1 MKKLLTLLAISGLAL
16 SASAIPAKRVTQI
29 VRQSDGTELAI
40 QLRGDETFHYY
51 VTTDGRPVCQNEKG
65 DWVTDD
71 RDVKALHRAALARR
85 NFSRQKLG
93 ERMHKAMRAV
103 RAPYRTGE
111 VTTKRGLLI
120 LVNFQDKKMVN
131 DSTKSHA
138 IFNQELN
145 AIGNPYGQNHGS
157 IREYFRDQSY
167 GQFDVEFDI
176 AGPVTVSQKMEY
188 YGKDLGGKSGSDIRP
203 GEMVAEACLL
213 VNDQVNFADYD
224 WDGDGEVENI
234 YVIYAGFAQSSGAP
248 ASTIWPHQWTLSD
261 EENYGH
267 SLSLDGVTVDT
278 YACGSELYGTS
289 GKKIDGVGTMCHE
302 YSHCLG
308 LPDFY
313 DTAGDAIGMSYWSI
327 MDSGCYS
334 GDGYCP
340 SGYTAYERWYCG
352 WLTPVELS
360 SITTVEGMKNI
371 EETPEAYVIYN
382 ENSMEEYYLLANH
395 QLTGWDE
402 AAYGHGMM
410 VLHVDYSKSAWENN
424 TVNNTASRQRMTI
437 IPADNK
443 FTTSNKELAGDLWP
457 GSKNNTAL
465 TDETTPAAT
474 LNRANTDGKK
484 LMHKPITDIKEENG
498 LISFS
503 FMQRVV
509 KIDAPVLEDAF
520 TNVDTTS
527 FTATWSKVPE
537 AVCYNLYLTEEVD
550 NGEEETIF
558 DALNLFE
565 DFEYFFVEDEEA
577 TSDGSTDISGS
588 LDDYTHDPGWSGSK
602 IYQGIYGAKLGT
614 AKAAGVITTPLIKG
628 TTGTMTLFLNA
639 YDWFNYNTYASSG
652 IYSADGTTLTVSI
665 LNAEGQELEKV
676 EVTPN
681 DLASEDYYLCV
692 LNFDVPKEYKVSVAT
707 NGAKKRAY
715 IDYLLTFDGTF
726 SGEDVLS
733 LFEDEEDGDEGDYV
747 KAAAA
752 PKAQIRSRHLQMQTA
767 ARCLMRSRSK
777 QTTAIRE
784 VTANTYT
791 FTNLIP
797 GAKYTLQV
805 EAVTKDN
812 DTSAKSN
819 AVSVTLPNGFYDVVS
834 AVKPAAQPL
843 QSTFDLMGRSVAAPL
858 RRGLYIING
867 KKVYI
872 K

>member
-1 MKKLLTLLAISGLAL
+1 MKRLLTILFISVFTLNV
-16 SASAIPAKRVTQI
+16 SAVPAKRMTQT
-29 VRQSDGTELAI
+29 VRQSDGTKLTI
-40 QLRGDETFHYY
+40 QLCGDETFHYY
-51 VTTDGRPVCQNEKG
+51 VTTDGRPIRQNEQG
-65 DWVTDD
+65 DWVTDS
-71 RDVKALHRAALARR
+71 RDVETLHRAALARR
-85 NFSRQKLG
+85 NLSRQKLG
-93 ERMHKAMRAV
+93 ERMRKAMRAV
-103 RAPYRTGE
+103 RAPLRTDA

-120 LVNFQDKKMVN
+120 LVNFQDKNMVN
-131 DSTKSHA
+131 GEASNA

-145 AIGNPYGQNHGS
+145 AIGNPYGSNHGS

-167 GQFDVEFDI
+167 GQFDIEFDVM
-176 AGPVTVSQKMEY
+176 GPVTISQKMEY
-188 YGKDLGGKSGSDIRP
+188 YGKDLGEEGYDAHP
-203 GEMVAEACLL
+203 GEMVAEACKLID
-213 VNDQVNFADYD
+213 DQVNFANYD

-234 YVIYAGFAQSSGAP
+234 YVIYAGYAQSSGAP
-248 ASTIWPHQWTLSD
+248 ANTIWPHQWNLSD
-261 EENYGH
+261 PENYGKT
-267 SLSLDGVTVDT
+267 LKLDGVTVDT

-289 GKKIDGVGTMCHE
+289 GKKIEGVGTMCHE

-313 DTAGDAIGMSYWSI
+313 DTNYKAVGMSSWSL
-327 MDSGCYS
+327 MDSGCYN

-340 SGYTAYERWYCG
+340 AGYTAYERMYCG

-360 SITTVEGMKNI
+360 SITTIEGMKNI
-371 EETPEAYVIYN
+371 EDHPEAYIIYN

-410 VLHVDYSKSAWENN
+410 VLHVDYSKSAWEQN
-424 TVNNTASRQRMTI
+424 TVNNTVSRQRMTI

-457 GSKNNTAL
+457 GTSGNTAL
-465 TDETTPAAT
+465 TDETTPKAT

-484 LMHKPITDIKEENG
+484 LMHKPITDIKEVNG

-509 KIDAPVLEDAF
+509 KIDAPVLEKAF
-520 TNVDTTS
+520 TNVDSVS

-537 AVCYNLYLTEEVD
+537 AVHYNLYLTEEVD

-565 DFEYFFVEDEEA
+565 DFDKFFIDDENA
-577 TSDGSTDISGS
+577 TSDGSTDISAS
-588 LDDYTHDPGWSGSK
+588 LDEYTYEPGWSGSK
-602 IYQGIYGAKLGT
+602 IYQGIYGVKLGT

-767 ARCLMRSRSK
+767 TRRLVRSLSK
-777 QTTAIRE
+777 QTTKIQE
-784 VTANTYT
+784 ITDTTYT

-819 AVSVTLPNGFYDVVS
+819 AVSVTLPNGFYDAVS
-834 AVKPAAQPL
+834 EVKPAATL
-843 QSTFDLMGRSVAAPL
+843 RQSVFDLMGRSVAAPL
-858 RRGLYIING
+858 QRGFYIING

>member
-1 MKKLLTLLAISGLAL
+1 MKRLLILLVISSLTLI
-16 SASAIPAKRVTQI
+16 ASAVPAKRVTQI

-51 VTTDGRPVCQNEKG
+51 VTTDGRPVCQNEQG
-65 DWVTDD
+65 DWVTDN
-71 RDVKALHRAALARR
+71 RDVTALHRAALARR
-85 NFSRQKLG
+85 NLSRQKLG
-93 ERMHKAMRAV
+93 DRVRKAMRAV
-103 RAPYRTGE
+103 RAPYRTDA

-188 YGKDLGGKSGSDIRP
+188 YGQDAGGKRGEDKRP

-261 EENYGH
+261 EENSGH

-340 SGYTAYERWYCG
+340 AGYTAYERWYCG

-371 EETPEAYVIYN
+371 EENPEAYVIYN

-410 VLHVDYSKSAWENN
+410 VLHVDYSKSAWEQN
-424 TVNNTASRQRMTI
+424 TVNNTVSRQRMTI
-437 IPADNK
+437 IPADGN
-443 FTTSNKELAGDLWP
+443 FTEGATSAALIRELAGDLWP
-457 GSKNNTAL
+457 GTKNNTEL
-465 TDETTPAAT
+465 TDATSPAAI
-474 LNRANTDGKK
+474 LNRANTDGQK
-484 LMHKPITDIKEENG
+484 LMHKPITNITEENG

-503 FMQRVV
+503 FMQ
-509 KIDAPVLEDAF
+509 KIFQIETPVLENPF
-520 TNVDTTS
+520 TNVDSVS
-527 FTATWSKVPE
+527 FTATWSKVPG
-537 AVCYNLYLTEEVD
+537 AVHYNIYLTEDVND
-550 NGEEETIF
+550 GGEENDEIF
-558 DALNLFE
+558 EAINLFE
-565 DFEYFFVEDEEA
+565 DFDKFFIEDEEA
-577 TSDGSTDISGS
+577 TSDGSTDISTS
-588 LDDYTHDPGWSGSK
+588 LDDYTLEPGWSGTK
-602 IYQGIYGAKLGT
+602 IYQGLFGAKLGSS
-614 AKAAGVITTPLIKG
+614 KAAGVITTPLIEG
-628 TTGTMTLFLNA
+628 TSGTMTLFLDA
-639 YDWFNYNTYASSG
+639 YDWFNYNTYATSE
-652 IYSADGTTLTVSI
+652 IYSTDGTTLIVS
-665 LNAEGQELEKV
+665 LLDAEGNTLKEV

-681 DLASEDYYLCV
+681 DLASDEYYMCV
-692 LNFDVPKEYKVSVAT
+692 LNVSDVPEKYQVSVAT
-707 NGAKKRAY
+707 SGAKKRAY
-715 IDYLLTFDGTF
+715 LNYFFTFDGTF
-726 SGEDVLS
+726 SENDILT
-733 LFEDEEDGDEGDYV
+733 LFDDEEEDDYV
-747 KAAAA
+747 KAS
-752 PKAQIRSRHLQMQTA
+752 IRSHLKMQTA
-767 ARCLMRSRSK
+767 TRRMVRRHAK
-777 QTTAIRE
+777 KTTTIKE
-784 VTANTYT
+784 VNDTTYT
-791 FTNLIP
+791 FTDLIP
-797 GAKYTLQV
+797 GAKYMVQV
-805 EAVTKDN
+805 EAVDQDSN
-812 DTSAKSN
+812 ISDKSN
-819 AVSVTLPNGFYDVVS
+819 AVSVTLPNGFYDAVS
-834 AVKPAAQPL
+834 EVKPAARPF

-858 RRGLYIING
+858 RHGFYIING
-867 KKVYI
+867 KKVYV